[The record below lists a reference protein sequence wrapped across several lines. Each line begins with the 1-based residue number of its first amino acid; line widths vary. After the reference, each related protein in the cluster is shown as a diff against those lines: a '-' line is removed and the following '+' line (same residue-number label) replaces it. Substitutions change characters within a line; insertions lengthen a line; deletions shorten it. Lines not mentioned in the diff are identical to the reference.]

1 MSWRDDAEYREETIT
16 SVKAVTS
23 AGLFEGWEIGAGG
36 FGIWVP
42 SDICKQAPTPG
53 ERIRFYGKGIGY
65 EVRGIVISE
74 RVYRYET
81 EADAELRRER
91 EKRQQE
97 EERQQKLETERPER
111 DARIAAL
118 PEAFRHRIERFQR
131 ALPHWRRDFETYELF
146 VCEEATKIAK
156 AVYSMSLEEKTLRV
170 LGSAENII
178 QTFHD
183 SPEMQKAAGISEEH
197 SGNTFSQA
205 CTLALR
211 SLALSPDTVVQSHG
225 ALCPLVG
232 CKAYGCF
239 AAYPES

>member
-1 MSWRDDAEYREETIT
+1 MSWRDDTEYREDKIT
-16 SVKAVTS
+16 SVRQA
-23 AGLFEGWEIGAGG
+23 EGGWYVEMSGWSIGVSGD
-36 FGIWVP
+36 VCNQEP
-42 SDICKQAPTPG
+42 KPG
-53 ERIRFYGKGIGY
+53 ESIRLYGKGIGY
-65 EVRGIVISE
+65 EVRGIVIAE
-74 RVYRYET
+74 RVYRYDT
-81 EADAELRRER
+81 EAEAELRRES

-118 PEAFRHRIERFQR
+118 PEAFRQRIARLQR
-131 ALPHWRRDFETYELF
+131 SLPHWRRDFETYELF

-183 SPEMQKAAGISEEH
+183 SPEMQKAAGISDEH
-197 SGNTFSQA
+197 SWNTFGQA

-211 SLALSPDTVVQSHG
+211 SLTLSPDTVVQSHG

>member
-1 MSWRDDAEYREETIT
+1 MSWMGDTEYSEDKVT
-16 SVKAVTS
+16 SVRQV
-23 AGLFEGWEIGAGG
+23 EGGWDIEVSSGWSIM
-36 FGIWVP
+36 V
-42 SDICKQAPTPG
+42 SDDVCSQEPKPG
-53 ERIRFYGKGIGY
+53 ESIRLYGKGIGY
-65 EVRGIVISE
+65 EVRGIVIAE
-74 RVYRYET
+74 RVYRYEM

-146 VCEEATKIAK
+146 VCEEADKIAK
-156 AVYSMSLEEKTLRV
+156 AVYSMSIEEKTLRV

-178 QTFHD
+178 QTFYD
-183 SPEMQKAAGISEEH
+183 SPEMQKAAGVSEEH

-205 CTLALR
+205 CVLALR
-211 SLALSPDTVVQSHG
+211 SLALSPDAVIQSHG
-225 ALCPLVG
+225 ACCYLLG

-239 AAYPES
+239 AAYPEVT